1 MHADC
6 ICFETYGENRERW
19 EVVDD
24 WKDRRPRGMQAAA
37 YLRDPCLF
45 GSALAVLSWPGY
57 FSAGGAFRPPTLVIN
72 TTFEA
77 EFCQQ

>member
-45 GSALAVLSWPGY
+45 GSALAVLLILATGTWQDANS
-57 FSAGGAFRPPTLVIN
+57 S
-72 TTFEA
+72 
-77 EFCQQ
+77 C